1 MNRDSSVS
9 GLVDREPLAN
19 TELLNKEREPLEKKA
34 PFVNREPLSSKE
46 PSANRE
52 PSANKEPV
60 TNQIHPLDQ
69 EPTIETSTPNVGFT
83 PNKIE
88 PSITNEELTVEPINV
103 QEVGTPFLGVA
114 EKSPIE
120 PSITPQEPVT
130 QDRVE
135 PSFSDNT
142 PSIHPRTIQ
151 SHSVNENHPQQQ
163 QPDESIVNNSQPLRN
178 ESTTDERQVPPA
190 DDLLTTPVSP
200 TAPSITPRALETS
213 AESRVEPSFNSNPN
227 PQTQSFTPQ
236 PTPPAPPTPTS
247 QPSQPVLQDPI
258 GVTAHSDD
266 SNEVEIQVKAASA
279 SSWAGMLERL
289 NLNGLIKELAMN
301 MACDDITA
309 DPMVFN
315 LSPTWSF
322 LHNQPREDSIIKEI
336 HKVRGDNCGVK
347 VILED
352 TVSETPAERLARLK
366 EERMQQTKTDLSDDK
381 GVQDLMNTFE
391 LSMNNSTIKPTNK
404 PD

>member
-1 MNRDSSVS
+1 MKTVAISLLGTSLD
-9 GLVDREPLAN
+9 DRGYGAKRWDAWRPTLSMCQQDDLIIDRLELLFQPNFQKLAN
-19 TELLNKEREPLEKKA
+19 R
-34 PFVNREPLSSKE
+34 
-46 PSANRE
+46 
-52 PSANKEPV
+52 V
-60 TNQIHPLDQ
+60 TKD
-69 EPTIETSTPNVGFT
+69 IEV
-83 PNKIE
+83 
-88 PSITNEELTVEPINV
+88 
-103 QEVGTPFLGVA
+103 
-114 EKSPIE
+114 
-120 PSITPQEPVT
+120 
-130 QDRVE
+130 
-135 PSFSDNT
+135 
-142 PSIHPRTIQ
+142 
-151 SHSVNENHPQQQ
+151 
-163 QPDESIVNNSQPLRN
+163 
-178 ESTTDERQVPPA
+178 
-190 DDLLTTPVSP
+190 VSP
-200 TAPSITPRALETS
+200 ETEVVHHHVS
-213 AESRVEPSFNSNPN
+213 MEDPWNFETVYSELFDFSRNYEFRPESE
-227 PQTQSFTPQ
+227 FTPQ
-236 PTPPAPPTPTS
+236 PTPPTPTS